1 MCLGLCST
9 SPAAVEIRKPFDNK
23 TNLALKLRESIKDYV
38 TQHPLVQHPLETPY
52 DLVVDEPH
60 FDDLLDSK
68 YQWQIFRVS
77 KKICCSF
84 WLSF

>member
-38 TQHPLVQHPLETPY
+38 TQKPLVQHPLETAY
-52 DLVVDEPH
+52 DLVADEPH

-84 WLSF
+84 WFIF